1 MAPVSNKSLI
11 FKKIP
16 EGMIKKD
23 VDMALEDKPLE
34 LTPPPKGI
42 VAKTLVLGFDPHMRD
57 RMKGPTFESYVPG
70 YVEEQPI
77 QGFTVA
83 QVVKS
88 DNDEYPVGQLL
99 AGVLPFCEYNVVP
112 IEVSLLFLKPTIS
125 CRTNTLT
132 SRCSTS
138 SSSPR
143 RLTWSGR

>member
-16 EGMIKKD
+16 EGMITKD

-88 DNDEYPVGQLL
+88 DNEDYPVGQLL
-99 AGVLPFCEYNVVP
+99 AGVLPYCEYNVVP
-112 IEVSLLFLKPTIS
+112 IEVSLLSLNS
-125 CRTNTLT
+125 QCLAVHLN
-132 SRCSTS
+132 
-138 SSSPR
+138 
-143 RLTWSGR
+143 